1 MNRWIIFGI
10 PVVVT
15 SIFAVVLIAKEN
27 SSPMKKQSLSEQERY
42 VIEKKGTEAPFSG
55 KYVHFKEEGTYNCKR
70 CGQPLFKSGAKFD
83 SRTGWPSFDEAIPG
97 AVREVPDEDGS
108 RTEIVCANCGAH
120 LGHVFFGEG
129 FTDKDTRH
137 CVNSVSLDFKPKA
150 KEVNDSSNQEVAIF
164 AGGCFWGVQYH
175 LDKAKGVIK
184 TSVGYIGGKTESPS
198 YEEVSHHDTGH
209 AEAVKVVFDTTK
221 TSFRELA
228 KLFFEIHD
236 PTQLNRQGPD
246 VGEQYRS
253 VIFYRNEKQK
263 EVAEQLIKQLEDKG
277 FSVVTRLIPA
287 TTFWEAESYHQDY
300 YEKNKQA
307 PYCHTKVERFQ

>member
-1 MNRWIIFGI
+1 MKRSIIIGI
-10 PVVVT
+10 PVIVASV
-15 SIFAVVLIAKEN
+15 FALSLIAKEN
-27 SSPMKKQSLSEQERY
+27 SSKMNHGKLSDQERY

-70 CGQPLFKSGAKFD
+70 CGEPLFESGAKFD

-97 AVREVPDEDGS
+97 AVKEVPDADGM

-129 FTDKDTRH
+129 FTGKNTRH
-137 CVNSVSLDFKPKA
+137 CVNSVSLNFEPEA

-198 YEEVSHHDTGH
+198 YEDVSYHSTGH
-209 AEAVKVVFDTTK
+209 VEAVEVVFDTTK

-228 KLFFEIHD
+228 RLFFEIHD

-246 VGEQYRS
+246 VGEQYKS
-253 VIFYRNEKQK
+253 VIFYQNEKQK
-263 EVAEQLIKQLEDKG
+263 EVAKELIKQLVDKG
-277 FSVVTRLIPA
+277 FSVVTELIPA
-287 TTFWEAESYHQDY
+287 TIFWKAETYHQDY
-300 YEKNKQA
+300 YEKNNQA
-307 PYCHTKVERFQ
+307 PYCHSKVERFQ